1 MSREHLKFS
10 YRLGSYG
17 LGVTHNIA
25 LLNALAIACKFR
37 NSHVEGVED
46 MRNVFVKISSTRFL
60 AHCACLTA
68 TWRLWAVL
76 AGVACL
82 PGLDEIINYLY

>member
-1 MSREHLKFS
+1 MSLEPLKLS
-10 YRLGSYG
+10 YLLGSYD

-46 MRNVFVKISSTRFL
+46 MRDVFVKISSTRFL
-60 AHCACLTA
+60 AYCACLT
-68 TWRLWAVL
+68 
-76 AGVACL
+76 
-82 PGLDEIINYLY
+82 